1 MTDGIS
7 TTGAKPDMGALLG
20 IPAVT
25 QTAPVTLLPGAD
37 NPPDEEEVSVAG
49 VMLLTAVS
57 VVIAIAGVFALALF
71 VIVGWWI
78 IVHIP
83 VPPFVTHLLAKVGLG

>member
-1 MTDGIS
+1 MSDGIS

-20 IPAVT
+20 ISAVS
-25 QTAPVTLLPGAD
+25 QTAPLTLSPGAD
-37 NPPDEEEVSVAG
+37 SPPDDEDVSVAG

-57 VVIAIAGVFALALF
+57 VAIAIAGVFALALF
-71 VIVGWWI
+71 VIACWWV

-83 VPPFVTHLLAKVGLG
+83 VPPFVTQLLAKLGLA